1 MLSKISLPMFRNA
14 LVVSVIILFGSC
26 ATGKYIP
33 DKKLSQSQLKEDYL
47 FLKNALELKHPSLYW
62 YTTKDSMDE
71 YFNHFFNQIK
81 DSMCERDFAWN
92 VVSPLLHNI
101 RCGHTSVSM
110 SKMYV
115 HYYRNKK
122 LPAFPLYFKIW
133 NDTAVVFANLNK
145 DSTLMRGTI
154 VKSINNIPL
163 TSITDSILLRLP
175 IDGYGENFNLIRAGA
190 SFPYFHRNIFGIDS
204 VYKVKFINSSGDEE
218 EKTIPVYRPAIKDTG
233 KIKVPK
239 TPVQKINKNL
249 FYRSL
254 AIDSNNIAVMEVN
267 SFTSGNMRR
276 FFRRSFR
283 ELRKK
288 DIKYLILDIRNNS
301 GGKVGLSTMLTKYII
316 DKKFRVSD
324 TTFAKAQSL
333 KPFTRHFKG
342 GFFNN
347 LQLYFSTHRGADGK
361 FHMGYLER
369 HFFKPKKRNH
379 FNGKSYILIGG
390 PTFSAASVFA
400 GAVKGSTNV
409 ILAGEET
416 GGGWHGNNG
425 IMIPALTLPNS
436 KLRINFPLFRIVQFN
451 HVPKNGMGVM
461 PDILIETDYKAIKN
475 GKDKKMRVIKEMILE
490 DMKTKL

>member
-1 MLSKISLPMFRNA
+1 MLSKISLTMFRNA
-14 LVVSVIILFGSC
+14 LVVTVIILFGSC

-33 DKKLSQSQLKEDYL
+33 DKKLPQAQLKEDYL
-47 FLKNALELKHPSLYW
+47 FLKDALELKHPSLYW

-81 DSMCERDFAWN
+81 DSMSERDFAWN
-92 VVSPLLHNI
+92 VVSPLLHKI

-122 LPAFPLYFKIW
+122 LPSFPLYFKIW
-133 NDTAVVFANLNK
+133 NDTAVVFVNLNK
-145 DSTLMRGTI
+145 DSTLIRGTV
-154 VKSINNIPL
+154 VKAINNISL

-175 IDGYGENFNLIRAGA
+175 IDGYAENFNLIRAGA
-190 SFPYFHRNIFGIDS
+190 SFPYFYRNIFGVDS
-204 VYKVKFINSSGDEE
+204 VYKVTYLDSSGY
-218 EKTIPVYRPAIKDTG
+218 EKETIISVNKPDKKDTSN
-233 KIKVPK
+233 IKVPK
-239 TPVQKINKNL
+239 PSTQKINKNL

-254 AIDSNNIAVMEVN
+254 AIDSNNIAIMEVN

-288 DIKYLILDIRNNS
+288 EIRYLILDIRNNS
-301 GGKVGLSTMLTKYII
+301 GGKVGLSTMLTKYFI

-347 LQLYFSTHRGADGK
+347 LQLLFSTHRGADGK

-369 HFFKPKKRNH
+369 HFFKPKKKNH
-379 FNGKSYILIGG
+379 FSGKSYILIGG

-400 GAVKGSTNV
+400 GSVKGSSNV
-409 ILAGEET
+409 ILTGEET

-451 HVPKNGMGVM
+451 HVPKNGLGVM
-461 PDILIETDYKAIKN
+461 PDIIIETDYKAIKN
-475 GKDKKMRVIKEMILE
+475 GKDKKMTAVKKMILE
-490 DMKTKL
+490 EMKGKL